1 MRVCQQC
8 NNEQQSGNFCGQ
20 CGGTLIEGEKAYSGS
35 ERTADGETES
45 EQAHQES
52 AATVDAEQS
61 TRMEQNKKAL
71 ESYMTFVVNHLKN
84 PTRALKLNESK
95 FVYGLIT
102 MVLFSFAYALSIYF
116 LANKI
121 VKEMFGRMA
130 SSLPFIDL
138 TFPLLFF
145 IILFVAGA
153 SISIVAAVKL
163 MNDSSSI
170 KLIISQFGGLLVPFA
185 VVNVATLIFA
195 LAGATKFT
203 IVITSLSLIFAIIL
217 LPMLLAFEKGSKQ
230 SGPDNQKVYF
240 SLGTAGLS
248 MLISYIIIR
257 LAVADFLDKFDHV
270 LYWF

>member
-1 MRVCQQC
+1 MRVCQNC
-8 NNEQQSGNFCGQ
+8 NNEQQSGNFCGR
-20 CGGTLIEGEKAYSGS
+20 CGGPLVEGEKASAGS
-35 ERTADGETES
+35 ESTEEGATGS
-45 EQAHQES
+45 EQAHKES

-84 PTRALKLNESK
+84 PTQALKLNENK
-95 FVYGLIT
+95 FVYGFIT
-102 MVLFSFAYALSIYF
+102 MALFSFAYALSIYF
-116 LANKI
+116 LANKL
-121 VKEMFGRMA
+121 VKDMFGRMA

-145 IILFVAGA
+145 ILLFVAGA
-153 SISIVAAVKL
+153 CISIIVAVKL
-163 MNDSSSI
+163 MNDSSSM

-185 VVNVATLIFA
+185 VVNVATVILA
-195 LAGATKFT
+195 LAGAEKFT
-203 IVITSLSLIFAIIL
+203 IVLTSLSLIFVIIL
-217 LPMLLAFEKGSKQ
+217 LPLLLVFEKGSKQ

-240 SLGTAGLS
+240 SLGATGLS
-248 MLISYIIIR
+248 MLITYIIVR